1 MNHLSKEQTNSNRS
15 IVGNIRSGQ
24 RLSKPLGLISEP
36 RKNTYTIKE
45 LIEASNKFHKEGN
58 LAHAESGFRKVLE
71 HIPNHPIALHFLGVI
86 AGEAGNSNAAIQLI
100 KRALKIA
107 PDYGQAYNNLGNAYS
122 RLDQIEEAID
132 NYSRALELNPDH
144 VDAMFNLALM
154 QQNLGNYEEAES
166 LLQKCIEMEPRR
178 ADAHFNL
185 GITYGKL
192 GNRMQ
197 AQICY
202 RVALDIDPDYN
213 EARVALGN
221 IFQTVSRL
229 DESIE
234 QYDLAMEKDQNYA
247 KALTAK
253 GVALRKGGKFSS
265 SLDNIQKSENIDPNN
280 LSTLISLGAAYQSYG
295 DNEKAT
301 EVYWRAFKIN
311 HNVSATHKCL
321 LFAALN
327 NPQLTSLENY
337 AHHLEVRGRFNKP
350 ELSKKSF
357 PERDKTTSRRLK
369 VGYISSDFRTHV
381 VALNVLPVIAN
392 HNHDAFEIFLY
403 SHVKFSDELTEVF
416 RDCADHWRSILNKSD
431 QEAADMIE
439 EDAIDVL
446 VTLAGRFDENR
457 PTIAA
462 NRPAP
467 IQVSFHD
474 CATSGLEAMDYYL
487 TDNILH
493 PADTPELF
501 TEELYRLPYY
511 YQYPVQ
517 ENLPEVKPSPFLTNG
532 FITFGCFNKPEKIND
547 TVIEL
552 WADVL
557 RAVPE
562 SKLLLKYFN
571 SYSEPDMS
579 ARWTS
584 RFKNNGISEDRL
596 IFQFKCDNRRTH
608 LALYE
613 QIDISLDPFPFNGAT
628 TTFEAL
634 SMGVPVVSLLGK
646 HFVDR
651 VAASIV
657 THAGYPEFAAKTKQD
672 YVKLAHNLAS
682 DIDGL
687 NKLRLSIRDN
697 LQKSKICDGEPY
709 CRNIETAFRDMW
721 TTWCETGGYKGH

>member
-1 MNHLSKEQTNSNRS
+1 MNPLSKEQTHSNKS

-24 RLSKPLGLISEP
+24 RLSKPLGLMSMP
-36 RKNTYTIKE
+36 RKTTYTINE
-45 LIEASNKFHKEGN
+45 LIEISNKLHKEGK
-58 LAHAESGFRKVLE
+58 LAQAESGFRKVLE
-71 HIPNHPIALHFLGVI
+71 NIPNHPAALHFLGVI
-86 AGEAGNSNAAIQLI
+86 AGEAGNSKAAIQLI

-107 PDYGQAYNNLGNAYS
+107 PNYVQAYNNLGNAYS
-122 RLDQIEEAID
+122 DSGQIEEAID
-132 NYSRALELNPDH
+132 NYSQALELNPDYS
-144 VDAMFNLALM
+144 DAMFNLGMM
-154 QQNLGNYEEAES
+154 QRKLRNYEEAKNF
-166 LLQKCIEMEPRR
+166 LQKAVKLEPRR
-178 ADAHFNL
+178 ADVHFFL
-185 GITYGKL
+185 GATYEKL
-192 GNRMQ
+192 ENRMQ

-202 RVALDIDPDYN
+202 RVALDIDPNYS
-213 EARVALGN
+213 EARVSLGN

-229 DESIE
+229 DESVE
-234 QYDLAMEKDQNYA
+234 QYDIAIDKDQNYT

-265 SLDNIQKSENIDPNN
+265 SLDSLLKSENIDPNN

-337 AHHLEVRGRFNKP
+337 DHHLEVRGRFNIP

-357 PERDKTTSRRLK
+357 PERDRTTSRRLK

-392 HNHDAFEIFLY
+392 HDHDACEIFLY
-403 SHVKFSDELTEVF
+403 GHVEFPDELTEVF
-416 RDCADHWRSILNKSD
+416 KDCADHWRSIIDKSD
-431 QEAADMIE
+431 QEAADIIE

-493 PADTPELF
+493 PSDTPELF

-511 YQYPVQ
+511 YQYPIQ
-517 ENLPEVKPSPFLTNG
+517 ENLPEVKPSPCLSNG

-571 SYSEPDMS
+571 SYSEPSMS
-579 ARWTS
+579 GQWIS
-584 RFKNNGISEDRL
+584 RFKKIGISEDRL
-596 IFQFKCDNRRTH
+596 IFQFNSDSRQTH

-657 THAGYPEFAAKTKQD
+657 THAGYPEFVAKTKQD
-672 YVKLAHNLAS
+672 YVELAKNLVS
-682 DIDGL
+682 DIDNL
-687 NKLRLSIRDN
+687 NKLRLSIREN
-697 LQKSKICDGEPY
+697 LHKSKICDAEPY
-709 CRNIETAFRDMW
+709 CQNIETAFRDMW
-721 TTWCETGGYKGH
+721 TTWCETGGYKGN

>member
-1 MNHLSKEQTNSNRS
+1 MNHLSKEQSTSNRLTTS
-15 IVGNIRSGQ
+15 NIRSGQ
-24 RLSKPLGLISEP
+24 RLSQPLGPISEP
-36 RKNTYTIKE
+36 RKTTYTIEE
-45 LIEASNKFHKEGN
+45 LIEISNKLHKEGK

-86 AGEAGNSNAAIQLI
+86 AGEAGNSIAAIQLI

-107 PDYGQAYNNLGNAYS
+107 PNYGQAYNNLGNTYGG
-122 RLDQIEEAID
+122 LGQIEEAID
-132 NYSRALELNPDH
+132 NYSKALELNPDH

-154 QQNLGNYEEAES
+154 QRRLRNYEEAKI

-178 ADAHFNL
+178 ADVHFYL
-185 GITYGKL
+185 GGTYEKL
-192 GNRMQ
+192 GDRMQ

-213 EARVALGN
+213 EARVSLGN
-221 IFQTVSRL
+221 LFQTVGRL
-229 DESIE
+229 EESIE
-234 QYDLAMEKDQNYA
+234 QYDLAMEKDPNYA

-253 GVALRKGGKFSS
+253 GVALRKEGKFSS
-265 SLDNIQKSENIDPNN
+265 SLDNILKSENIDPHN
-280 LSTLISLGAAYQSYG
+280 LSTLISLGTAYKAMG

-301 EVYWRAFKIN
+301 EVYWRAFKVN
-311 HNVSATHKCL
+311 PNLSATNKCL
-321 LFAALN
+321 LYIALN
-327 NPQLTSLENY
+327 NPLLTSREIYN
-337 AHHLEVRGRFNKP
+337 HHLEVRGHFNIP

-381 VALNVLPVIAN
+381 VALNLLPVIAN
-392 HNHDAFEIFLY
+392 HDHDEFEIFLY
-403 SHVKFSDELTEVF
+403 SHVEFPDELTEVF
-416 RDCADHWRSILNKSD
+416 KDCADHWRSIFHKSD
-431 QEAADMIE
+431 QEAAELIE
-439 EDAIDVL
+439 EDGIDVL

-511 YQYPVQ
+511 YQYPIQ
-517 ENLPEVKPSPFLTNG
+517 EHLPEVKPSPFLSNG

-547 TVIEL
+547 KVIEL
-552 WADVL
+552 WSDVL

-571 SYSEPDMS
+571 YYCEPSMN
-579 ARWTS
+579 ARWKS
-584 RFKNNGISEDRL
+584 RFKKNGISEDRL
-596 IFQFKCDNRRTH
+596 IFQFNSDSRQTH
-608 LALYE
+608 LALYQ

-628 TTFEAL
+628 TTFESL

-657 THAGYPEFAAKTKQD
+657 THAGYPEFVAKTKQD
-672 YVKLAHNLAS
+672 YVELAKNLAS
-682 DIDGL
+682 DIDNL

-697 LQKSKICDGEPY
+697 LHTSKICNGGPY

-721 TTWCETGGYKGH
+721 TTWCETGGYKSH

>member
-1 MNHLSKEQTNSNRS
+1 MNHLSKDKTNSNRS
-15 IVGNIRSGQ
+15 MVGNIRSGQ
-24 RLSKPLGLISEP
+24 SLSQPLGLISVP
-36 RKNTYTIKE
+36 RKTTYTIKE
-45 LIEASNKFHKEGN
+45 LIETANKFHKEGK
-58 LAHAESGFRKVLE
+58 LAHAESGFRKILE
-71 HIPNHPIALHFLGVI
+71 HIPNHPVALHFLGVI
-86 AGEAGNSNAAIQLI
+86 ALQSGNPNASIKLI
-100 KRALKIA
+100 KRALETA
-107 PDYGQAYNNLGNAYS
+107 PDYSQAYNNLGNAYNT
-122 RLDQIEEAID
+122 LDQIEDAID
-132 NYSRALELNPDH
+132 NYSQALELNPDN
-144 VDAMFNLALM
+144 VDALFNLGLM
-154 QQNLGNYEEAES
+154 QRKIGNYEEARK
-166 LLQKCIEMEPRR
+166 LLQKCVEVEPRR
-178 ADAHFNL
+178 ADINFYL
-185 GITYGKL
+185 GAIYEKL

-202 RVALDIDPDYN
+202 RVALNVDPNYN
-213 EARVALGN
+213 EARVSLGN
-221 IFQTVSRL
+221 LFQTVGRL

-247 KALTAK
+247 NALTAK
-253 GVALRKGGKFSS
+253 GVALRKHGNFSS
-265 SLDNIQKSENIDPNN
+265 SLDNILKSENIDPNN
-280 LSTLISLGAAYQSYG
+280 LSTLVSLGTSYQSLG
-295 DNEKAT
+295 DNDKAT

-311 HNVSATHKCL
+311 PDVSATHKCL
-321 LFAALN
+321 LYTALN
-327 NPQLTSLENY
+327 NPKLTSQELY
-337 AHHLEVRGRFNKP
+337 DHHLEVRGRFNKP
-350 ELSKKSF
+350 ELSKKNF
-357 PERDKTTSRRLK
+357 PERDRTTTRRLR
-369 VGYISSDFRTHV
+369 VGYISSDFRKHV
-381 VALNVLPVIAN
+381 VALNVFPVIKN

-403 SHVKFSDELTEVF
+403 SHVDFPDELTESF
-416 RDCADHWRSILNKSD
+416 KNSADHWRSIFLKSD

-439 EDAIDVL
+439 EDGIDVL
-446 VTLAGRFDENR
+446 VVLAGRFDENR

-493 PADTPELF
+493 PSDTPELF

-517 ENLPEVKPSPFLTNG
+517 EYLPEVKPSPVLTNG

-596 IFQFKCDNRRTH
+596 IFQYNSDCRQTH

-657 THAGYPEFAAKTKQD
+657 THAGYPEFVAKTKED
-672 YVKLAHNLAS
+672 YVKLAKNLAS

-687 NKLRLSIRDN
+687 NKLRLSIREN

-721 TTWCETGGYKGH
+721 TTWCKTGGYKGN

>member
-1 MNHLSKEQTNSNRS
+1 VNHLSKEQSTSNRLTTS
-15 IVGNIRSGQ
+15 NIRSGQ
-24 RLSKPLGLISEP
+24 RLSKPLGLNSGP
-36 RKNTYTIKE
+36 RKTTYTINE
-45 LIEASNKFHKEGN
+45 LIEASNKFHKEGK

-86 AGEAGNSNAAIQLI
+86 AGEAGNSKAAIQLI

-107 PDYGQAYNNLGNAYS
+107 PNYSQAYNNLGNAYS
-122 RLDQIEEAID
+122 RLGQIEEAID

-154 QQNLGNYEEAES
+154 QLNLGNYEEAES
-166 LLQKCIEMEPRR
+166 LLQKCVEMEPRR

-185 GITYGKL
+185 GVTYEKL

-213 EARVALGN
+213 EARVSLGN
-221 IFQTVSRL
+221 LFQTVGRL

-234 QYDLAMEKDQNYA
+234 QYDLAMEKDPNYA
-247 KALTAK
+247 KALSAK

-280 LSTLISLGAAYQSYG
+280 LSTLISLGTAYKSMG
-295 DNEKAT
+295 DNEKAAET
-301 EVYWRAFKIN
+301 YWRAFNIN
-311 HNVSATHKCL
+311 PNVSATHSCL
-321 LFAALN
+321 LFIALN
-327 NPQLTSLENY
+327 NPHLTSREIY
-337 AHHLEVRGRFNKP
+337 DHHLQVRGHFNIP
-350 ELSKKSF
+350 ELSKKKF
-357 PERDKTTSRRLK
+357 PERDRTTSRRLK

-403 SHVKFSDELTEVF
+403 SHVEFPDELTEVF
-416 RDCADHWRSILNKSD
+416 KDCADHWRSILNKSD

-439 EDAIDVL
+439 EDGIDVL

-517 ENLPEVKPSPFLTNG
+517 EILPDVKPSPFLTNG

-547 TVIEL
+547 KVIEL

-562 SKLLLKYFN
+562 SKLLLKFFN
-571 SYSEPDMS
+571 YYCEPSMN

-584 RFKNNGISEDRL
+584 RFKKNGISEDRL
-596 IFQFKCDNRRTH
+596 IFRFNSDSRQTH

-657 THAGYPEFAAKTKQD
+657 THAGYPEFVAKTKED
-672 YVKLAHNLAS
+672 YVELAKNLAS

-697 LQKSKICDGEPY
+697 LHKSKICDGEPY